1 MTTWVSK
8 LFIIFLIF
16 ALLSP
21 ARSPVY
27 NRVLFHFWLRTS
39 KMAESFRRLYVSAS
53 IKMKAKLWNDT
64 NVCKAG
70 ALIGYRI
77 AGVFFTLG
85 VEKGLRWGKCRLV
98 KMFYLSRG
106 KIGRTRK
113 YRGNGKT
120 RKKKTSGA
128 LAPSIL
134 NFIKR
139 MSGLYQT
146 REKLALY
153 PSEAT
158 TVFRLLTA
166 SDFFD
171 TTTPFFL

>member
-1 MTTWVSK
+1 MTTWVLK

-21 ARSPVY
+21 APWPVY
-27 NRVLFHFWLRTS
+27 NRALFHFWLRTGE
-39 KMAESFRRLYVSAS
+39 MVESFRRLYVSAS
-53 IKMKAKLWNDT
+53 IKMKAKLWHDT

-77 AGVFFTLG
+77 VGVSFALG

-98 KMFYLSRG
+98 KMFYLSRVRSVEQEN
-106 KIGRTRK
+106 IGGTVKPEKTRTR
-113 YRGNGKT
+113 
-120 RKKKTSGA
+120 GA
-128 LAPSIL
+128 LAPSNL

-158 TVFRLLTA
+158 TIFRLLTA